1 MATAQR
7 THDHDEIRTWVE
19 QNNGHPAVVEG
30 TGGVL
35 RIDFGQP
42 EERLEQVDWDRF
54 FDIFDRSNIEFLYDP
69 NGHMVKFVAASRGGG
84 SRKKSSSSRKKSTS
98 SRKKSTSSR
107 KKSTGSRKKSTG
119 GRKKSTGGRKKS
131 TDGRKKSTGTRKKST
146 GGRKKSTGGRKKSTA
161 SRKSTGTRKK
171 STSGRKK
178 STGGRKKSTAGRK
191 KSTAGRKKSTGGRK
205 YGPKAQRK
213 VRRSMEE
220 MKEGKLRSGRSGKK
234 VTSRKQ
240 AIAIGLSEAR
250 RSGGKV
256 PPNPNRKRSRKK
268 SR

>member
-69 NGHMVKFVAASRGGG
+69 NGHMMKFVAASRGGG

-107 KKSTGSRKKSTG
+107 KKSTGSRKKST
-119 GRKKSTGGRKKS
+119 SS
-131 TDGRKKSTGTRKKST
+131 
-146 GGRKKSTGGRKKSTA
+146 
-161 SRKSTGTRKK
+161 RKK
-171 STSGRKK
+171 STSSRKK

-191 KSTAGRKKSTGGRK
+191 KSTAGRKTSTGGRK

>member
-54 FDIFDRSNIEFLYDP
+54 FDIFDRSNVEFLYDP
-69 NGHMVKFVAASRGGG
+69 SGHMVKFVAAARGGG
-84 SRKKSSSSRKKSTS
+84 TRKKSSSSRKKSMS
-98 SRKKSTSSR
+98 SRKKSSGR
-107 KKSTGSRKKSTG
+107 KKSTA
-119 GRKKSTGGRKKS
+119 GRKKSTGTRKKS
-131 TDGRKKSTGTRKKST
+131 TASRKKSTGTRKKST
-146 GGRKKSTGGRKKSTA
+146 GGRKKATGGRKKTTGGRKKSTA

-171 STSGRKK
+171 STAGRKKSTSGRKK
-178 STGGRKKSTAGRK
+178 STG
-191 KSTAGRKKSTGGRK
+191 GRKKSTGGRK

-256 PPNPNRKRSRKK
+256 PPNPNRKRGRRK

>member
-69 NGHMVKFVAASRGGG
+69 NGHMVKFVAASHGGG

-107 KKSTGSRKKSTG
+107 KKSTSSRKKSTSSRKKSTG

-146 GGRKKSTGGRKKSTA
+146 GGRKKSTA

-171 STSGRKK
+171 STGGRKK
-178 STGGRKKSTAGRK
+178 STGARKKSTAGRK

-220 MKEGKLRSGRSGKK
+220 MNEGKLRSGRSGKK